1 MHHCQSR
8 QERGKAKSLAKY
20 PFDQR
25 IWSESRELREQQE
38 EEGRVMVAVAKGIG
52 VVVVL
57 LI

>member
-1 MHHCQSR
+1 MHHCRSR
-8 QERGKAKSLAKY
+8 QERGEAKSLAKY